1 MGESYRAKNNYIC
14 FSIQQHMA
22 QIKLGSLVTG
32 IRGKIGGTIV
42 QGGRTGYQ
50 MRNLV
55 QPRKARTNTSS
66 ISRNYFAWLSRSWSV
81 LAFED
86 RALWVA
92 FATFQTRLNKFG
104 DVYIPTGFQ
113 MFMEFNLF
121 NHSIDG
127 TVFLNV
133 PPDPD
138 AILPITNVDV
148 IANGSTNDYRVTW
161 DNPTAGNHQQVVMYA
176 YPLCRMG
183 AFSFHKSPALV
194 ALDVEID
201 ELEIDFGKWWDDTYG
216 EGNFQYM
223 RFSIALR
230 VIAPNAG
237 YASSL
242 YQASTIVL

>member
-55 QPRKARTNTSS
+55 QPRKTRTNTSS
-66 ISRNYFAWLSRSWSV
+66 ISRNYFAWLSRAWSLLV
-81 LAFED
+81 AAD
-86 RALWVA
+86 RAEWVT

-104 DVYIPTGFQ
+104 DPYTPTGFQ

-121 NHSIDG
+121 NNSVDG
-127 TVFLNV
+127 TSFIQV
-133 PPDPD
+133 PPDPASCD
-138 AILPITNVDV
+138 PITNVAV
-148 IANGSTNDYRVTW
+148 IANSTIPDFRVTW
-161 DNPTAGNHQQVVMYA
+161 DNPTAGTSQAVVMYA

-183 AFSFHKSPALV
+183 ASSFHKSPALV
-194 ALDVEID
+194 KLDVPIED
-201 ELEIDFGKWWDDTYG
+201 LEIDFGKWWDDTYG
-216 EGNFQYM
+216 DGNFTYM
-223 RFSIALR
+223 RLSIALR
-230 VIAPNAG
+230 VVMQDKG
-237 YASSL
+237 YASTL
-242 YQASTIVL
+242 YQASIITL